1 MKANEFFILYKERED
16 NQHFPISDKNLKD
29 PDFKSVIL
37 GPLTTPRNIKVNNDF
52 FNQ

>member
-1 MKANEFFILYKERED
+1 MGANDFFILYKERED
-16 NQHFPISDKNLKD
+16 SQHFPISAANLKD

-37 GPLTTPRNIKVNNDF
+37 GPLTTPRNIKVSSEF